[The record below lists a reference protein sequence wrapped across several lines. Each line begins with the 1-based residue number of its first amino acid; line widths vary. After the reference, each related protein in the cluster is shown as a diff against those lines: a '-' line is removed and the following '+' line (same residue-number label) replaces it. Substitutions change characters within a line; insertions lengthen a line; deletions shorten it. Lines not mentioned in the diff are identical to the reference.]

1 MPHAWWSPHLGS
13 ALRELP
19 HYAPVANGAIEVIT
33 FTRSLR
39 DSLLGNVCQY
49 QRQYWRLNSII
60 HIFCY
65 AFRDLHDHPYIIS
78 HNFPKRLHL
87 FRTRRTFANFN
98 DGNILSDNFRQYS
111 MEVSQTFADFTII
124 SKTLMQNSPY
134 SQDV

>member
-49 QRQYWRLNSII
+49 QRQYELLISMLRLKLTCLIKNPDARQGDPDSLWGDG
-60 HIFCY
+60 
-65 AFRDLHDHPYIIS
+65 RMDPDSVLGGEE
-78 HNFPKRLHL
+78 HL
-87 FRTRRTFANFN
+87 NTVLGGA
-98 DGNILSDNFRQYS
+98 
-111 MEVSQTFADFTII
+111 M
-124 SKTLMQNSPY
+124 
-134 SQDV
+134 